1 MLTTNGQKDK
11 QTPFFTTEMVTLFA
25 PKGAKWHAAGQETK
39 VQARQKDK
47 FLKLGYRETKEDALE
62 TDAHP
67 AIAVPQAPPAKPK
80 KAAAA
85 SSEPETQ
92 Q

>member
-1 MLTTNGQKDK
+1 MTTTSGQKDK

-25 PKGAKWHAAGQETK
+25 PNGAKWHAAGQETK
-39 VQARQKDK
+39 VQARQKEK
-47 FLKLGYRETKEDALE
+47 FMKLGYRESKDDALE

-80 KAAAA
+80 KVAAAA
-85 SSEPETQ
+85 TDPQTQ
-92 Q
+92 P